1 MFYIYYKLENKKQ
14 LNLLYPSKMKEL
26 ETRVLSL
33 IHESG
38 GSLLHHYEEIF
49 QFAAL
54 YRETAINVLEC
65 SESLKRLLDEYRRY
79 LYGFTIIL
87 TTGHEQ
93 EDLLVHLHNLSLTAN
108 RENCVWVEDAVKDKF
123 SDYLEPAKRDDYSQL
138 IQVQIKVD
146 KMLSTEERYRR
157 FLKREDLIPEMKK
170 VMNQWLYRQNESRGM
185 VIETDCREE
194 AMVLL
199 QSVLEDGAG
208 LIDKFLL
215 LEPAEGLWDPWYPL
229 CHFINRDFL
238 PQVEQH
244 LNEEDRI
251 VWRQNFEFLNNIS
264 SADWYLHYYDHM
276 ETEFFN
282 AFTLYWK
289 ACLKKLDIF
298 PTPPVLILRN
308 PEFYSEESIA
318 LIVRFLN
325 VLSQSFPDQ
334 KFLIMT
340 EVPESAVPPGLTGN
354 FRKITVPPLS
364 EQNVRLKTL
373 DVFPEL
379 KLTPDDLLDA
389 YHREGCR
396 LVNLFYFLQNRI
408 EGVQHFRSDLS
419 SPAAYLFDRDKSS
432 IEILSLCIPGRF
444 CLDKDLV
451 IRFFHSRGI
460 SLPEVEERLK
470 RLENLGFLRFS
481 GQTGGIITR
490 ELNMEALEETPGIH
504 VQELTEDFTRFLS
517 REMEGGKISS
527 LSGLFYFLNRRGSV
541 DFALDILNRIVH
553 HLLKI
558 RENDKAENLLNT
570 DLFLQ
575 RQLTHAQQDGLHNI
589 QYAGRLRSALLRY
602 PMDEIT
608 AMIDKG
614 ALSLVEAQGACSEEF
629 LLQQAH
635 YYALSGDSE
644 TAQNI
649 VKASLFAFQKNSDHY
664 GEIRANTSLA
674 LTMLSQRKLPS
685 SLDYFE
691 IALRISEQLR
701 DKEASLISGKLMVLS
716 SYLFGNLSQA
726 LRALD
731 KSIPLAEKERH
742 RETQMFQLFL
752 KGRILFELGRYPD
765 AFKVLKLC
773 RRLTKRFGMNSE
785 SQVITSWMARA
796 LCFGHSEKMA
806 DELLRRQPLNLE
818 TAYFRA
824 EAAYL
829 TGDTVSGI
837 HYLEEAFALY
847 DHKPFYIHEMDNWR
861 DGFRLIEGRLSDRD
875 FYEDVLYDQASG
887 FYYLLLGLNGN
898 PEKAWEGLAPLC
910 QMDRAYNQQPFG
922 YYFFLYAAEIIEKTG
937 IQVDEPHESM
947 VSHAF
952 KLLQTR
958 AGRFDSQQMK
968 HNFFRK
974 NYWNNEIVLKAQEL
988 NLI

>member
-14 LNLLYPSKMKEL
+14 LNLLYPSKMKDL

-38 GSLLHHYEEIF
+38 GSPLYDYEDIF

-93 EDLLVHLHNLSLTAN
+93 DDLSVHLHNLSLTAI
-108 RENCVWVEDAVKDKF
+108 RENCVWVEDSVKDKF
-123 SDYLEPAKRDDYSQL
+123 SDYLEASKREDYSQL
-138 IQVQIKVD
+138 VQVQIKVD
-146 KMLSTEERYRR
+146 KMLSIEERYNR

-170 VMNQWLYRQNESRGM
+170 VMNQWLYRQNESSGM
-185 VIETDCREE
+185 VIETECREE
-194 AMVLL
+194 TMVLL
-199 QSVLEDGAG
+199 HSVLEDTTG
-208 LIDKFLL
+208 LIEKFLL
-215 LEPAEGLWDPWYPL
+215 IEPAEGLWDSWYPL

-238 PQVEQH
+238 HQVEQY
-244 LNEEDRI
+244 LDGEDKLL
-251 VWRQNFEFLNNIS
+251 WREDLEFLENIS
-264 SADWYLHYYDHM
+264 SADWYLHYYDQM
-276 ETEFFN
+276 ETEFFR
-282 AFTLYWK
+282 AFVLYWK
-289 ACLKKLDIF
+289 ACLKKLDTF

-308 PEFYSEESIA
+308 PECFSEESID

-325 VLSQSFPDQ
+325 VLSQSYPDQ
-334 KFLIMT
+334 KFLIVTADT
-340 EVPESAVPPGLTGN
+340 ENAVPKGMEGN

-364 EQNVRLKTL
+364 EQNVRLKAL

-379 KLTPDDLLDA
+379 KLTPDDLMDA
-389 YHREGCR
+389 YNREGCR
-396 LVNLFYFLQNRI
+396 LVSLFYFLQNRV

-432 IEILSLCIPGRF
+432 IEILSLCVPGRF
-444 CLDKDLV
+444 CLDRNQV
-451 IRFFHSRGI
+451 IRFFQSRGI

-470 RLENLGFLRFS
+470 RLENLGFLRFA
-481 GQTGGIITR
+481 GQTGGINTR
-490 ELNMEALEETPGIH
+490 EMNMAALEETPGINME
-504 VQELTEDFTRFLS
+504 ELVEDFTRFLS

-527 LSGLFYFLNRRGSV
+527 LSGLFYYLNRRGSV

-558 RENDKAENLLNT
+558 RENDKAEKLLGS
-570 DLFLQ
+570 DLFHM
-575 RQLTHAQQDGLHNI
+575 RHLTHAQQDGLHNI
-589 QYAGRLRSALLRY
+589 QYAGRLRSALLRKS
-602 PMDEIT
+602 MDEIT
-608 AMIDKG
+608 DMIDKG
-614 ALSLVEAQGACSEEF
+614 YLSLVEAQGACSEEF

-635 YYALSGDSE
+635 YHALTGDSE

-674 LTMLSQRKLPS
+674 LTMLSQRKLPA

-742 RETQMFQLFL
+742 RETQVFQLFL

-773 RRLTKRFGMNSE
+773 RRLSKRFNMTRE
-785 SQVITSWMARA
+785 SLVITSWMARS

-806 DELLRRQPLNLE
+806 DELLRRQPVSLE
-818 TAYFRA
+818 NAYFRA

-829 TGDTVSGI
+829 TGDSLSGI
-837 HYLEEAFALY
+837 KYLEDAFARY
-847 DHKPFYIHEMDNWR
+847 DQKPFYIHEMDSWR

-875 FYEDVLYDQASG
+875 FYEDVLHDQATG
-887 FYYLLLGLNGN
+887 FYYFLIGLNGQ
-898 PEKAWEGLAPLC
+898 PEKAWQGLAPLC

-937 IQVDEPHESM
+937 IQVDEPHESL